1 MSLTLYY
8 YLHKQIQTQ
17 EICPQTFESAT
28 LVKIKVSKGFF
39 PPFCIDKRK
48 TGFLKRNSF
57 SQCEERIIIIYRIF
71 VRPIES
77 IEYLFTINANKE
89 TLFLSVS
96 VFL

>member
-39 PPFCIDKRK
+39 
-48 TGFLKRNSF
+48 FL
-57 SQCEERIIIIYRIF
+57 
-71 VRPIES
+71 
-77 IEYLFTINANKE
+77 LFALTKEKLGSSKE
-89 TLFLSVS
+89 TVFLSVKRE
-96 VFL
+96 L